1 MTPFADL
8 LTLAGTLLAA
18 RWMWR
23 TETAADATW
32 DDHDQ
37 DAFDHAVNDARGGS

>member
-23 TETAADATW
+23 VEVAARAAW
-32 DDHDQ
+32 DERDQ
-37 DAFDHAVNDARGGS
+37 GAFDDAVEQARGGS